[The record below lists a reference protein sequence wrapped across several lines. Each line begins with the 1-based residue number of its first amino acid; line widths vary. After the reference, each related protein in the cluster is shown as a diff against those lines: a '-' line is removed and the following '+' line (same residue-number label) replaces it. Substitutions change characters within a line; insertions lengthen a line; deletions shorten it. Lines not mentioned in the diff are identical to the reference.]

1 LIPFHKAFE
10 LTLEHEG
17 LFTNDPADRGN
28 WTGGAINSGELKGTK
43 FGISAMTYSHLDII
57 NLTQQEA
64 KVIYKKDFWDASQ
77 LSDFEAVI
85 SILWFDAIVNSG
97 KRNANKI
104 MQRAIFVKDDG
115 VVGPIT
121 RKAINGNDAK
131 KVALMFLAER
141 LNFYT
146 RLPTF
151 NDFGRGWVRRVTS
164 QLQMVAKDELI

>member
-1 LIPFHKAFE
+1 MIPFHKAFE

-28 WTGGAINSGELKGTK
+28 WTGGAVNSGELKGTK
-43 FGISAMTYSHLDII
+43 FGISAMTYSHLDIR

-77 LSDFEAVI
+77 LSDFEPVI

-97 KRNANKI
+97 KGNANKM
-104 MQRAIFVKDDG
+104 MQRAVFVKDDG
-115 VVGPIT
+115 IIGKIS
-121 RKAINGNDAK
+121 RAAIQGSDAK
-131 KVALMFLAER
+131 KVALMFLSER

-146 RLPTF
+146 RLGAWD
-151 NDFGRGWVRRVTS
+151 NFGRGWVRRVTS
-164 QLQMVAKDELI
+164 QIRLVANDELV